1 MEQRKFAI
9 HGRGYDLTFR
19 DVDGSIIEQRGRR
32 FPTLR
37 EAKIWAIN
45 SVQAGLLGDHAYLYD
60 DDAKKLKGILR
71 NTCRYVE
78 GQGVVQQVTWETPR

>member
-1 MEQRKFAI
+1 MAQRRFRLF
-9 HGRGYDLTFR
+9 GRSYELTFR
-19 DVDGSIIEQRGRR
+19 NEDGSIVEQRGRR
-32 FPTLR
+32 FATFR
-37 EAKIWAIN
+37 DAKIWAIN
-45 SVQAGLLGDHAYLYD
+45 SVQAGLLGDHADLYD